1 MAIGQLTGVRG
12 LQTWRFTQAIISAK
26 SQNVFASEVAGT
38 LDGKPLVKVAS
49 AIDAVAAKKQNAS
62 WRQEHTDAYC
72 LARDFKYAHRSR
84 KWLAAKA
91 LRTTCDH
98 AYEEY
103 ASFLRENVILQPE
116 LDKLPGKDVA
126 VLAATPFS
134 DILKP

>member
-12 LQTWRFTQAIISAK
+12 LQTWRFTQAVISAK

-38 LDGKPLVKVAS
+38 LDGKSLTSVAS
-49 AIDAVAAKKQNAS
+49 AIDAVAAKEQNAA

-84 KWLAAKA
+84 KWLSAKA

-103 ASFLRENVILQPE
+103 SSFLRENVILQPE
-116 LDKLPGKDVA
+116 LAKLPGQDVA
-126 VLAATPFS
+126 VLAEKPFS
-134 DILKP
+134 DILKT